1 MGQVANLR
9 PIANRPLRA
18 LCLILVC
25 ATSPLLAVE
34 TKTWQTA
41 EMADFD
47 KGTLTGLSLSSE
59 GRLTLAPAVK
69 EIFDGSVSFLW
80 AVARDSK
87 GNVYAAG
94 GGLGGTKAKLFAVD
108 PQGKMKTLA
117 ELDGIAIQA
126 IAIDASDRIYAATSP
141 DGKVYRVDAAGKV

>member
-1 MGQVANLR
+1 MKTLPVSVVGRVANLR
-9 PIANRPLRA
+9 PIANRPLR
-18 LCLILVC
+18 LFCLALVC
-25 ATSPLLAVE
+25 ALAPLPAVE
-34 TKTWQTA
+34 TKTWQQA

-47 KGTLTGLSLSSE
+47 KGSLTGLSLSSE
-59 GRLTLAPAVK
+59 GRLTLAPVVK

-80 AVARDSK
+80 AVARDYK

-117 ELDGIAIQA
+117 ELDGIVIQA
-126 IAIDASDRIYAATSP
+126 IAIDGA
-141 DGKVYRVDAAGKV
+141 

>member
-1 MGQVANLR
+1 MRILAVGACALTLVYAS
-9 PIANRPLRA
+9 APLF
-18 LCLILVC
+18 
-25 ATSPLLAVE
+25 AVE
-34 TKTWQTA
+34 TKTWQAA

-47 KGTLTGLSLSSE
+47 KGSLTGLSLSSE
-59 GRLTLAPAVK
+59 GRLTLAPVVK

-117 ELDGIAIQA
+117 ELDGIVIQA
-126 IAIDASDRIYAATSP
+126 IAIDGADRIYAATSP
-141 DGKVYRVDAAGKV
+141 DGKVYRV

>member
-1 MGQVANLR
+1 MKMFAVGTL
-9 PIANRPLRA
+9 A
-18 LCLILVC
+18 LTFVC
-25 ATSPLLAVE
+25 ALVPLLAVE
-34 TKTWQTA
+34 TKTWQQA

-47 KGTLTGLSLSSE
+47 KGSLTKLSLSSD
-59 GRLTLAPAVK
+59 GRLTLAPKVK

-80 AVARDSK
+80 AVTRDSK

-108 PQGKMKTLA
+108 PQGTMKVLA

-126 IAIDASDRIYAATSP
+126 IAIDSAD
-141 DGKVYRVDAAGKV
+141 

>member
-1 MGQVANLR
+1 MKKLQCSVVGRVAKLR
-9 PIANRPLRA
+9 PIVNRPFRT
-18 LCLILVC
+18 LCLLLVC
-25 ATSPLLAVE
+25 AASPLLAVE

-94 GGLGGTKAKLFAVD
+94 GGLRGTKAKLFAVD
-108 PQGKMKTLA
+108 LQGKMKTLA
-117 ELDGIAIQA
+117 EVDGRGVQGI
-126 IAIDASDRIYAATSP
+126 
-141 DGKVYRVDAAGKV
+141 G